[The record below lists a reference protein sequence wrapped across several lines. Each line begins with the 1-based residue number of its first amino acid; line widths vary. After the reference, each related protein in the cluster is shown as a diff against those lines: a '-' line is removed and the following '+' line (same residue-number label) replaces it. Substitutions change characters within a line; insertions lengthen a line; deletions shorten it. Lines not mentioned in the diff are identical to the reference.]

1 MRRHRRPRQEGNSFW
16 SALFQRGHVGFFW
29 GGDGHAHTHIYIHT
43 CGKRTTLSTHGR
55 GRKRTGNSLLRMR
68 MYLYS
73 YVPFMTC
80 FNGRKEGKQL
90 SSEKR
95 TPRCT
100 GRTVTTR
107 KKERE
112 REVVKAFL
120 VVMVYN
126 PESMPGASADNKTE
140 QNVPPSRC
148 GDVRRCRRCRQRE
161 QCTPA
166 PQRTISF
173 ATLPSQLH
181 EHASRASGSTDT
193 QRFPI
198 NQRYISS
205 DHCLQHICLK

>member
-1 MRRHRRPRQEGNSFW
+1 MSFPYFFF
-16 SALFQRGHVGFFW
+16 LVVVG
-29 GGDGHAHTHIYIHT
+29 DHAHTHIYVY
-43 CGKRTTLSTHGR
+43 THVW
-55 GRKRTGNSLLRMR
+55 KDDYSLNTRTGTKTYRELLVADAHV
-68 MYLYS
+68 L
-73 YVPFMTC
+73 VLLCTIHDVFQ
-80 FNGRKEGKQL
+80 RKERGQTTFIRT
-90 SSEKR
+90 EDTAVHR
-95 TPRCT
+95 TP
-100 GRTVTTR
+100 GDDE
-107 KKERE
+107 KERE
-112 REVVKAFL
+112 REREAMKAFL
-120 VVMVYN
+120 VVMVYF

-148 GDVRRCRRCRQRE
+148 GDVRRCRRCRQRQ

-205 DHCLQHICLK
+205 DHCLPHICLK

>member
-1 MRRHRRPRQEGNSFW
+1 MSVLWGGGRSRTHTYLYTHVWKEDYSLYTRTGTKTYRELLV
-16 SALFQRGHVGFFW
+16 ADAHVLVLLCTIHDVFQR
-29 GGDGHAHTHIYIHT
+29 
-43 CGKRTTLSTHGR
+43 KERRQTTFIRKEDAAVHRTHGDDE
-55 GRKRTGNSLLRMR
+55 
-68 MYLYS
+68 
-73 YVPFMTC
+73 
-80 FNGRKEGKQL
+80 KE
-90 SSEKR
+90 R
-95 TPRCT
+95 
-100 GRTVTTR
+100 
-107 KKERE
+107 ERE